1 MSRMGPKEQAS
12 IGSTFM
18 IPILQSIIPIFLL
31 VLLGIVLKR
40 WKSIDQSFWPGLE
53 QFGYFVAFPAL
64 LSMTLYEA
72 DFAALDVGR
81 VALTVAITLAFM
93 MVFVLSLWPVMQRR
107 GVTASSFTTIFQTG
121 IRWNGFVALAIASSL
136 HGDQGIALVALV
148 MALIILPINL
158 VCVAV
163 MVWFGGGA
171 RKLSVLALGMAR
183 NPLILSC
190 LIGLGARLLPFEI
203 PGPILTAI
211 DLIAASSLGLGLL
224 MVGAGLRIG
233 DALKP
238 RPVSALTSAVKL
250 VLFPAVMTL
259 VAVLVGLEGTTL
271 EILVLCAAVPTAMN
285 GYLLARQMNGDAPLY
300 AAITT
305 IQTAASIGTMPLALF
320 LLRQLSG

>member
-1 MSRMGPKEQAS
+1 
-12 IGSTFM
+12 M

-31 VLLGIVLKR
+31 VLLGVVLKR
-40 WKSIDQSFWPGLE
+40 WNAIDQEFWSGLE

-64 LSMTLYEA
+64 LSMTLYQA
-72 DFAALDVGR
+72 DFAALDIGR
-81 VALTVAITLAFM
+81 VALTVAITLGLM
-93 MVFVLSLWPVMQRR
+93 MALVLALWPIMQRQ
-107 GVTASSFTTIFQTG
+107 GITASSFTTIFQTG

-136 HGDQGIALVALV
+136 HGAEGIALVALV

-171 RKLSVLALGMAR
+171 RKLSVLALRMVR

-190 LIGLGARLLPFEI
+190 LAGLGARHLPFDI
-203 PGPILTAI
+203 PAPLITAI
-211 DLIAASSLGLGLL
+211 DLIGASALGLGLL
-224 MVGAGLRIG
+224 MVGAGLRVG

-238 RPVSALTSAVKL
+238 RPVAALTSAIKL
-250 VLFPAVMTL
+250 VLFPLVM
-259 VAVLVGLEGTTL
+259 VAVALAIGIEGATL